1 MYKVL
6 RIKMTLNIVSKGNNI
21 KMTLNLVFKGNNIHT
36 NCIVKDH
43 EGWPPIGPINYV
55 DDLMS

>member
-1 MYKVL
+1 
-6 RIKMTLNIVSKGNNI
+6 MTF
-21 KMTLNLVFKGNNIHT
+21 NLVFKGNNIHT

-55 DDLMS
+55 DDLMSYEYFIHPLSKIF